1 MSAQKPGNLN
11 EFQENNQ
18 QEDDFNFGGPNPN
31 SFNNM
36 SQPFQPA
43 NEPELLFFFY
53 FFQSKL
59 WSR

>member
-31 SFNNM
+31 SFNNI
-36 SQPFQPA
+36 S
-43 NEPELLFFFY
+43 
-53 FFQSKL
+53 
-59 WSR
+59 

>member
-43 NEPELLFFFY
+43 NEPE
-53 FFQSKL
+53 
-59 WSR
+59 